1 MGIKKVN
8 NGWHYTEDEP
18 SKAWYKIQVTPL
30 NEEQEPFVFK
40 VETHDIDWTMEQYP
54 REHRRTSSIY
64 WEQYV
69 LHYATC

>member
-18 SKAWYKIQVTPL
+18 LKKWYKILVTPL

-40 VETHDIDWTMEQYP
+40 VETHDIDWTMEQYQRN
-54 REHRRTSSIY
+54 REPFHWKMLDWNVR
-64 WEQYV
+64 V
-69 LHYATC
+69 